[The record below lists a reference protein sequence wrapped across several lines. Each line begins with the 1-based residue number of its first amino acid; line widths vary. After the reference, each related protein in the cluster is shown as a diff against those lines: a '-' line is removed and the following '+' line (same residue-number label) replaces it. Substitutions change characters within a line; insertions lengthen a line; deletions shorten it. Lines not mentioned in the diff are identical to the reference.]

1 MNWPAGFEH
10 CRSCVHADDMD
21 TDYDYCH
28 VCIMEHDCYKPKEDT
43 MQSEQEVTSKPI
55 DDFRKEIPSIE
66 NWLRSRGKGIWRNG
80 YQHGYEQGVEIG
92 KADVQN
98 KLEVIDEIKQGEYNR
113 GYNEC
118 LAATMCDDTA
128 IKYLHL
134 SGWLPEHDRIIT
146 EASFRKGRD
155 YERENPF
162 FSEEA
167 SKILHDREEEA
178 YNKGFNAGQLVP
190 RPVDDEN
197 YNLGFKAGM
206 DTAWD
211 VARKLRH
218 PSYSGVFQEE
228 RKEIFGYENAD
239 DVLTNL
245 SAAEA
250 LLAVHEYGKRKAE
263 KESGKPEKPDLKV
276 GDCVL
281 DGSGNFCTITQIGT
295 HIHVMYPSGK
305 THKWSK
311 GAKFRYVGR
320 SFNTDLEAMKH
331 KMEQA
336 AP

>member
-10 CRSCVHADDMD
+10 CQSCVHADDMAA
-21 TDYDYCH
+21 DYDFCH

-43 MQSEQEVTSKPI
+43 MQSEQEVTNKPI
-55 DDFRKEIPSIE
+55 
-66 NWLRSRGKGIWRNG
+66 
-80 YQHGYEQGVEIG
+80 YEQGVEVG

-98 KLEVIDEIKQGEYNR
+98 KLEVIDEIKQGEYNC

-118 LAATMCDDTA
+118 LAATMCDDTS

-190 RPVDDEN
+190 RPVGDEN
-197 YNLGFKAGM
+197 YDLGFKAGM

-263 KESGKPEKPDLKV
+263 KESGKPEKSDLKV

-295 HIHVMYPSGK
+295 HIHVLYPNGK

-311 GAKFRYVGR
+311 GTRFRKAADKHLDFPR
-320 SFNTDLEAMKH
+320 ILEFVADAEK
-331 KMEQA
+331 A
-336 AP
+336 

>member
-1 MNWPAGFEH
+1 MKSKDEVMNDAMNDFDGQIPSVRLSMESRFNGVWENG
-10 CRSCVHADDMD
+10 
-21 TDYDYCH
+21 YCH
-28 VCIMEHDCYKPKEDT
+28 G
-43 MQSEQEVTSKPI
+43 
-55 DDFRKEIPSIE
+55 FA
-66 NWLRSRGKGIWRNG
+66 RGVKVGN
-80 YQHGYEQGVEIG
+80 
-92 KADVQN
+92 ADVQN
-98 KLEVIDEIKQGEYNR
+98 KLDVIEEIKKGEYNR
-113 GYNEC
+113 G
-118 LAATMCDDTA
+118 LADGTALITDDTA
-128 IKYLHL
+128 IKALHR
-134 SGWLPEHDRIIT
+134 SGWLPEHDEEIFRQGRLTQEHEDIEKIKNMRANHRFEL
-146 EASFRKGRD
+146 EAIKKR
-155 YERENPF
+155 
-162 FSEEA
+162 EEA
-167 SKILHDREEEA
+167 AYQKGYEAGMMMQHPDEKEA
-178 YNKGFNAGQLVP
+178 YDRGFEVGLS
-190 RPVDDEN
+190 
-197 YNLGFKAGM
+197 
-206 DTAWD
+206 TAWD

-263 KESGKPEKPDLKV
+263 KESGKPEKSDLKV

-311 GAKFRYVGR
+311 DAKFVYVGR

>member
-1 MNWPAGFEH
+1 
-10 CRSCVHADDMD
+10 MD
-21 TDYDYCH
+21 AEYDYCH

-43 MQSEQEVTSKPI
+43 MQSEQEVTTKPI
-55 DDFRKEIPSIE
+55 ADFRKEIPNIE
-66 NWLRSRGKGIWRNG
+66 NWLSCRFNGVWNNG
-80 YQHGYEQGVEIG
+80 YRNGYEQGVEVG
-92 KADVQN
+92 KADVHN
-98 KLEVIDEIKQGEYNR
+98 KLEIIDEIKQGEYNR

-146 EASFRKGRD
+146 EASFQKGRD

-197 YNLGFKAGM
+197 YDLGFKAGM
-206 DTAWD
+206 GTAWD

-218 PSYSGVFQEE
+218 PSYSGICDDE
-228 RKEIFGYENAD
+228 REAIFGYRNSD
-239 DVLTNL
+239 DVLTQFT
-245 SAAEA
+245 AAGALEA
-250 LLAVHEYGKRKAE
+250 LHEYGLKKAAEE
-263 KESGKPEKPDLKV
+263 KQKQPEKHDWKV
-276 GDCVL
+276 GDCVY
-281 DGSGNFCTITQIGT
+281 DSSGNFCMITQIGT
-295 HIHVMYPSGK
+295 HIHVLYPNGK

-311 GAKFRYVGR
+311 GTRFRKAADKHLD
-320 SFNTDLEAMKH
+320 FPKILEFVADAEK
-331 KMEQA
+331 A
-336 AP
+336 

>member
-1 MNWPAGFEH
+1 MKSKDEVMNDAMNDFDGKMPSVRQYMKNRFNGVWENG
-10 CRSCVHADDMD
+10 
-21 TDYDYCH
+21 YCH
-28 VCIMEHDCYKPKEDT
+28 G
-43 MQSEQEVTSKPI
+43 
-55 DDFRKEIPSIE
+55 FA
-66 NWLRSRGKGIWRNG
+66 
-80 YQHGYEQGVEIG
+80 QGVEVG

-98 KLEVIDEIKQGEYNR
+98 KLEVIDEIK
-113 GYNEC
+113 NEC
-118 LAATMCDDTA
+118 LNVTMCDDTA

-146 EASFRKGRD
+146 EAAFEKGRE

-162 FSEEA
+162 FTEEA

-197 YNLGFKAGM
+197 YDLGFKAGM

-211 VARKLRH
+211 VAGKLRH
-218 PSYSGVFQEE
+218 PSYSGICDDE
-228 RKEIFGYENAD
+228 REAIFGYRNSD
-239 DVLTNL
+239 DVLTQFT
-245 SAAEA
+245 AAGALEA
-250 LLAVHEYGKRKAE
+250 LHEYGLKKAAEE
-263 KESGKPEKPDLKV
+263 KQKQPEKPDLKV

-320 SFNTDLEAMKH
+320 SFNMDLEAMKH
-331 KMEQA
+331 KMEQV

>member
-21 TDYDYCH
+21 ADYDFCH

-55 DDFRKEIPSIE
+55 DDFRKEIPRIE
-66 NWLRSRGKGIWRNG
+66 NWLRSCGKGIWRNG
-80 YQHGYEQGVEIG
+80 YQHGYEQGVEVG

-113 GYNEC
+113 GFEVGLY
-118 LAATMCDDTA
+118 
-128 IKYLHL
+128 
-134 SGWLPEHDRIIT
+134 
-146 EASFRKGRD
+146 
-155 YERENPF
+155 
-162 FSEEA
+162 
-167 SKILHDREEEA
+167 
-178 YNKGFNAGQLVP
+178 
-190 RPVDDEN
+190 
-197 YNLGFKAGM
+197 
-206 DTAWD
+206 TAWD

-218 PSYSGVFQEE
+218 PSYSGVFQDE

-263 KESGKPEKPDLKV
+263 KESGKPEKSDLKV

-295 HIHVMYPSGK
+295 HIHVIYPSGK

>member
-1 MNWPAGFEH
+1 
-10 CRSCVHADDMD
+10 
-21 TDYDYCH
+21 
-28 VCIMEHDCYKPKEDT
+28 
-43 MQSEQEVTSKPI
+43 MQSEKEILTKAMS
-55 DDFRKEIPSIE
+55 DFRGKIPSVE
-66 NWLRSRGKGIWRNG
+66 NWLKSRLQGIWKNG
-80 YQHGYEQGVEIG
+80 YRNGYEQGVEVG

-113 GYNEC
+113 GYNEG
-118 LAATMCDDTA
+118 LTATMSNDTA
-128 IKYLHL
+128 IKYLHMC
-134 SGWLPEHDRIIT
+134 GWLPEHDREIS
-146 EASFRKGRD
+146 EAEYQRGYVAARSL
-155 YERENPF
+155 PF
-162 FSEEA
+162 FSPEQMEAIRKNEEA
-167 SKILHDREEEA
+167 AYQKGCEAGMLMQHPDEKEA
-178 YNKGFNAGQLVP
+178 YDRGFECGLS
-190 RPVDDEN
+190 
-197 YNLGFKAGM
+197 
-206 DTAWD
+206 TAWD

-263 KESGKPEKPDLKV
+263 KESGKPEKSDLKV

-295 HIHVMYPSGK
+295 HIHVIYPSGK

-311 GAKFRYVGR
+311 GAKFSYVGR
-320 SFNTDLEAMKH
+320 SFNTDLEAMKS

>member
-1 MNWPAGFEH
+1 
-10 CRSCVHADDMD
+10 
-21 TDYDYCH
+21 
-28 VCIMEHDCYKPKEDT
+28 

-66 NWLRSRGKGIWRNG
+66 NWMRSRGKGIWRNG
-80 YQHGYEQGVEIG
+80 YQHGYEQGVEVG

-134 SGWLPEHDRIIT
+134 SGWLPEHDEEIFRQGRLTQEQEDIEKLKNMRANHRFEL
-146 EASFRKGRD
+146 EAIKKR
-155 YERENPF
+155 
-162 FSEEA
+162 EEA
-167 SKILHDREEEA
+167 AYQKGYEAGMMMQHPDEKEA
-178 YNKGFNAGQLVP
+178 YDRGFEVGLS
-190 RPVDDEN
+190 
-197 YNLGFKAGM
+197 
-206 DTAWD
+206 TAWD

-311 GAKFRYVGR
+311 GAKFRYVGK